1 MTDDEWR
8 GDPAAMLKAL
18 GIDENRVT
26 EASADLVSILEEKAL
41 ILDHR
46 SSADELVTGFPDE
59 ACAALAGFRIGS
71 FESDPFHRVRL
82 EYDGEAEV
90 VRLGRREEGSPFD
103 RVFAR
108 IEDLT
113 GGQLVTYGLH
123 AYLGTDS
130 YAYIV
135 LHEARWEELRD
146 ALGHRF
152 DDVFVGDYA
161 N

>member
-103 RVFAR
+103 RV
-108 IEDLT
+108 E
-113 GGQLVTYGLH
+113 V
-123 AYLGTDS
+123 
-130 YAYIV
+130 V